1 MAKAV
6 GKQTGAEAMT
16 TVKAGSPRARRG
28 VMARV
33 RSVPWPFWAIL
44 AVGAVLRVAAFAP
57 YSAHHPDESIQY
69 LEQAHR
75 IVFGVGVVPWEFRY
89 FIRSWLIPLALAG
102 PMRLG
107 EWLQPGGIAY
117 LVVPRA
123 LVALLNSTAIVSA
136 CVIGARSGRQ
146 HAIVA
151 MAVTAIWVECVLFQV
166 QTLSE
171 SLAVASFLGGA
182 ALLHAGARMRSV
194 VAAGVLMALAG
205 LLRFQFAPAIAVYA
219 LLVARGDWR
228 LWRGLVAGGIPVVIA
243 GGAIDLAMGLA
254 PYEWIL
260 NNYRQNIGA
269 GRMLKIG
276 GVSPWTYL
284 IDLSRYWRAMAAPI
298 LLLPLLA
305 GKRHRPLL
313 IAAWV
318 NIVIHQLIGHK
329 EWRYLWPSVQ
339 ILVVLAGIGSVELA
353 RRGLG
358 TRQLKRPEGA
368 VVTLVII
375 ALWGTASLMLA
386 STDAY
391 RFGWRKSG
399 AASQL
404 AAIAAHD
411 PRVCAI
417 AAPRYQYT
425 EFGYAFVHRPIPIYL
440 LRTEQA
446 PSMAHPGAT
455 AQAFNAMLADTD
467 FAPPDGFPTRIG
479 CAGDAP
485 DRVCLYVRSGGCA
498 PNAESAKT
506 LYQQILTDVDM

>member
-1 MAKAV
+1 V
-6 GKQTGAEAMT
+6 REWTGGDGMT
-16 TVKAGSPRARRG
+16 VNDGEPGAG
-28 VMARV
+28 RV
-33 RSVPWPFWAIL
+33 RMAGPWSLPWPFWAIL
-44 AVGAVLRVAAFAP
+44 VVGAVLRIAAFAP

-75 IVFGVGVVPWEFRY
+75 LVFGVGVVPWEFRY
-89 FIRSWLIPLALAG
+89 FIRSWSIPLALAG

-107 EWLQPGGIAY
+107 EWLQPGGMAY

-123 LVALLNSTAIVSA
+123 LVALLNSSAIVSA
-136 CVIGARSGRQ
+136 WVIGARSGRQ
-146 HAIVA
+146 HATVA
-151 MAVTAIWVECVLFQV
+151 MALTAIWVECVLFQV

-171 SLAVASFLGGA
+171 SLAIASFLGGA
-182 ALLHAGARMRSV
+182 ALLHAEARMRNV

-219 LLVARGDWR
+219 VLVARGDWR
-228 LWRGLVAGGIPVVIA
+228 LWRGLIAGGIPVVI
-243 GGAIDLAMGLA
+243 GGGVIDLAMGLT

-276 GVSPWTYL
+276 GVSHWTYL
-284 IDLSRYWRAMAAPI
+284 VDISRYWRSLAAPI

-339 ILVVLAGIGSVELA
+339 ILVVLAGTGSVEMA

-358 TRQLKRPEGA
+358 ARQLKRPEGA
-368 VVTLVII
+368 TVTVAII
-375 ALWGTASLMLA
+375 ALWGAASLLLA
-386 STDAY
+386 NSETY
-391 RFGWRKSG
+391 RIGWRKSG

-404 AAIAAHD
+404 AAIAARD

-425 EFGYAFVHRPIPIYL
+425 EFGYAFVHRAIPIYL
-440 LRTEQA
+440 LRTEHA

-455 AQAFNAMLADTD
+455 APAYNAILADTD
-467 FAPPDGFPTRIG
+467 FGPPDGFPKRIA
-479 CAGDAP
+479 CAGDSP

-498 PNAESAKT
+498 PNSAADKT
-506 LYQQILTDVDM
+506 LYQQILSDVDM